1 MRIPD
6 IADGRERRKKQRRST
21 VDPLATNSRTSQG
34 SRRRRGEPAR

>member
-21 VDPLATNSRTSQG
+21 VGPLTTNSRTS
-34 SRRRRGEPAR
+34 RRRRGVPAR